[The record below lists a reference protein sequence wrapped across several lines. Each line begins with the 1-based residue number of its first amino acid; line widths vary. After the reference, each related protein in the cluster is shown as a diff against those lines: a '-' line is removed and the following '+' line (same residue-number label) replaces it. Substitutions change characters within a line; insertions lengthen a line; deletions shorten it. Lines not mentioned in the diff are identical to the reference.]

1 MNTAVVKTILQDRKI
16 TYVVTDRH
24 LRIVELSDAV
34 GVFQE
39 NNCQSL
45 IGNSLLELV
54 PELVGNEAVLG
65 NILAGSL
72 PRFELPWVNF
82 ELTEGQTQYLNM
94 VDLPHKNSMGQIV
107 GIIHLVQDVT
117 DMGEIHQQLTQHRNE
132 LSLLQKN
139 LTRQNRNLAAIN
151 AELQRLSDAKSM
163 FVSVAAHE
171 LNSPL
176 ASILGYLELLL
187 DTDIYDPLTDNQRE
201 VLDILYH
208 SAKRLTDIVKNLL
221 DVTRIETERIELAL
235 KPVNLVELAQSL
247 VTEFKPQLQAK
258 GHALSLHI
266 QPDLPYALCDENRTA
281 QIINN
286 LISNAIKYTLEQ
298 GKIKVKI
305 NLTENEEFLQITVA
319 DTGVGISVEDQTQ
332 MFRRFFRA
340 KSARLAGA
348 TGSGLGLY
356 ITQSLVEL
364 QGGQIWFESELNK
377 GSTFYITLPVAGR
390 LADA

>member
-39 NNCQSL
+39 NGYQSL
-45 IGNSLLELV
+45 VGNSLLELV
-54 PELVGNEAVLG
+54 PELVGNEVALG
-65 NILAGSL
+65 DILAGNL

-82 ELTEGQTQYLNM
+82 ELIEGQTQYLNM
-94 VDLPHKNSMGQIV
+94 VDLPHRDSMGQIV

-117 DMGEIHQQLTQHRNE
+117 DMGEIHQQLAQHRNE
-132 LSLLQKN
+132 LSLLQQK
-139 LTRQNRNLAAIN
+139 LARQNRDLATIN

-187 DTDIYDPLTDNQRE
+187 DTDIYDPLTANQRE

-208 SAKRLTDIVKNLL
+208 SAKRLTNIVKNLL

-235 KPVNLVELAQSL
+235 KPVNLVEMVESLLA
-247 VTEFKPQLQAK
+247 EFKPQLQTK
-258 GHALSLHI
+258 GQTLSLHI

-281 QIINN
+281 QIISN

-305 NLTENEEFLQITVA
+305 NLIDSEEFLQIAIA
-319 DTGVGISVEDQTQ
+319 DNGVGISIEDQAQ

-340 KSARLAGA
+340 KSAGLAGA

-377 GSTFYITLPVAGR
+377 GSTFFITLPVAGR
-390 LADA
+390 LIDA